1 MKRLLY
7 LSLFFNIL
15 ALGAAGFA
23 VYRLGGVKYAFIR
36 LQRTTDGL
44 YHHRAQHFERLPER
58 LGSIIFLGDSQ
69 TEQGEWHELFPD
81 GPVVLNRGISGDYS
95 EGLLERL
102 PEILRHKPLKIF
114 LLIGVNDL
122 AFGNSVPEI
131 ELVYRAIVQKI
142 RTESPDTE
150 LYLQSVLPVN
160 NDVRRVGVQNAKVLE
175 LNTRVAQIAR
185 DYALPFL
192 DIATPLKDA
201 DGNLAAKF
209 TEDGLHL
216 NGLGYVVWKKE
227 IERFALVQNS
237 K

>member
-7 LSLFFNIL
+7 LSLFCNVL

-23 VYRLGGVKYAFIR
+23 VYRLGGIKHVFLR
-36 LQRTTDGL
+36 LQRQTEGL
-44 YHHRAQHFERLPER
+44 YHHRAQHFERLPESA
-58 LGSIIFLGDSQ
+58 GCIIFLGDSQ
-69 TEQGEWHELFPD
+69 TEQGEWHELFGDTPA
-81 GPVVLNRGISGDYS
+81 VLNRGISGDYT

-102 PEILRHKPLKIF
+102 PEIIRHKPLKIF

-131 ELVYRAIVQKI
+131 ENAYRAIVQKI

-150 LYLQSVLPVN
+150 LYLQSLLPVN
-160 NDVRRVGVQNAKVLE
+160 NDVRHVGVKNAKILE
-175 LNTRVAQIAR
+175 VNARVAQIAR
-185 DYALPFL
+185 EFALPFL
-192 DIATPLKDA
+192 DIATPMKDA

-209 TEDGLHL
+209 TEDGLHV
-216 NGLGYVVWKKE
+216 NGLGYAVWKKE
-227 IERFALVQNS
+227 IEQYIQI